1 MKILALEF
9 SSPKRSAAVVESGT
23 GCSAVLLGCVR
34 AGGDHQ
40 RRGLALVDAALR
52 EARVEREE
60 IACLA
65 VGLGPGSY
73 TGIRS
78 AIAIAQG
85 WQLAR
90 SVRLLGV
97 SSVDCLAT
105 QAQAEGIL
113 GCVNIVIDAQRQEFY
128 LAGYEVAATE
138 CREVERL
145 HLAAFEEVDRHSR
158 AGEMLI
164 GPEVTQWFPAGR
176 VLFPDAATLGR
187 LAAARTGF
195 VSGETFEPIYL
206 RQTSF
211 VKAPPPRVLPQGL

>member
-9 SSPKRSAAVVESGT
+9 SSPQRSAAVIEGRT
-23 GCSAVLLGCVR
+23 GVPPVLLGCAR
-34 AGGDHQ
+34 ASDDHQ

-65 VGLGPGSY
+65 VGLGAGSY

-97 SSVDCLAT
+97 CTVECLAA
-105 QAQAEGIL
+105 QAQADGIL
-113 GCVNIVIDAQRQEFY
+113 GRVNIVIDAQRQEFY
-128 LAGYEVAATE
+128 SARYEIAATE
-138 CREVERL
+138 RREVERL
-145 HLAAFEEVDRHSR
+145 HLAAFEEVERHSR
-158 AGEMLI
+158 AGEILI

-176 VLFPDAATLGR
+176 VLFPDAATLGW
-187 LAAARTGF
+187 LASARTDF
-195 VSGETFEPIYL
+195 VQGENLEPIYL

>member
-9 SSPKRSAAVVESGT
+9 SSPQRSAAVVEGGT
-23 GCSAVLLGCVR
+23 GASPVTLGSVR
-34 AGGDHQ
+34 ASDDPQ

-52 EARVEREE
+52 EARVESEE
-60 IACLA
+60 ITCLA
-65 VGLGPGSY
+65 IGLGPGSY

-90 SVRLLGV
+90 AVKLVGI
-97 SSVDCLAT
+97 SSVECLAV
-105 QAQAEGIL
+105 QAQTDGTL
-113 GCVNIVIDAQRQEFY
+113 GRVNIVIDAQRREFY
-128 LAGYEVAATE
+128 LAGYAIAATE
-138 CREVERL
+138 CREVEPL
-145 HLAAFEEVDRHSR
+145 HLATFEEVERHSR
-158 AGEMLI
+158 AGALLI
-164 GPEVTQWFPAGR
+164 GPEVTRWFPTGR

-187 LAAARTGF
+187 LAAGRTDF
-195 VSGETFEPIYL
+195 AQGEDLEPIYL